1 MNITDKCWQFE
12 TKKALI
18 KITKSLLVTM
28 SLKINKNDD
37 LLEAPIYFI
46 ELTFKF
52 DIMNING
59 QCRQFKTRKALK
71 I

>member
-1 MNITDKCWQFE
+1 
-12 TKKALI
+12 
-18 KITKSLLVTM
+18 M

-71 I
+71 ILENKMMSLKLTRTVSFNVTVKVP